1 MKEVKSLRILWGG
14 IAIAIYAGL
23 IALLLFYFNSRHA
36 SKPKHFVKKNEK
48 RIQLASSKHVEA
60 IKVKT
65 VVEERKS
72 PIKKSSSQKTIVKKH
87 SIKKPV
93 VKKIPAKPKVKKIH
107 KEKIVKKIKHKK
119 RDENRSKV
127 KKHTPIKI
135 NKPRVKKPK
144 KSDTDKLKKVP
155 KKTSDLFATVHAK
168 AKENESLKQNK
179 SNDKPKSA
187 SQKISESIKNQKES
201 QSGVENAYYAKVQ
214 SLLETWPAQSDYAGE
229 KAMVHLYVKPTGLF
243 EFKVKSQSGNIEFN
257 LGLIDFLMQLQKLG
271 FGTHKGGKT
280 YEFEVEFIAKE

>member
-48 RIQLASSKHVEA
+48 RIQLASSKRVEA

-65 VVEERKS
+65 IVEKTKTPKEK
-72 PIKKSSSQKTIVKKH
+72 PLPKKESLKTTVQKRI
-87 SIKKPV
+87 P
-93 VKKIPAKPKVKKIH
+93 KKITKKVH
-107 KEKIVKKIKHKK
+107 KEKIVKKPKPKK
-119 RDENRSKV
+119 RDENRTKV

-135 NKPRVKKPK
+135 NKPKVKKPK
-144 KSDTDKLKKVP
+144 KSDTHKPKKVP
-155 KKTSDLFATVHAK
+155 KKTSDLFATVRAK
-168 AKENESLKQNK
+168 AKKNESLKQN
-179 SNDKPKSA
+179 KPKSA
-187 SQKISESIKNQKES
+187 SQKITESIKNQKES

-243 EFKVKSQSGNIEFN
+243 EFKVKSQSDNVEFN

-271 FGTHKGGKT
+271 FGTHKSGKT